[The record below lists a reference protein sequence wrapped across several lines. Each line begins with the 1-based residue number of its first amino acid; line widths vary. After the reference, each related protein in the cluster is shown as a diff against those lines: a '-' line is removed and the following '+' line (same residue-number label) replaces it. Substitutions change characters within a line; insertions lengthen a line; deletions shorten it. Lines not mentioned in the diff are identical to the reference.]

1 MPAARTGMVA
11 TRAYVDSKVSS
22 AISVTGSGDLALA
35 LAEIRDELAVVSA
48 KSVNYNDAGDAA
60 TVSGDLTVTGDLAV
74 GTVDVMSRFSSLET
88 LINAKQDKL
97 TAGSGINISAANLIT
112 MSRSVD
118 ATVSAGSANLVTSG
132 AVAAY
137 VLGQA
142 FTLPKATT
150 STLGGVVVGS
160 GLAVNANGV
169 LSSSGELNKIEGVR
183 LVRGSVLTP
192 DGDRDVTIP
201 AATSATYGVV
211 KIDASGSLAVADG
224 VLSCSAQA
232 NVLNEVQLAGH
243 VEPLAPTAKRVVI
256 PMATSSGSS
265 GLVKVRDGYGKLYF
279 DADGYLCTTGE
290 ANVLTDVTDAVG
302 NSLKTS
308 GGTVATISYA
318 SSSAFGLAKVGA
330 GLSAAEGVVSVKVGD
345 GVKTA
350 TDGSLQVDFDAVAD
364 KDSVD
369 GKADK
374 TDLDTLSDTVANLT
388 VEVSN
393 LEVTSGMSDQ
403 LVDCTIG
410 TDGSVALSDHGVNKV
425 PVVAARTS
433 ASLVVPSATNSR
445 LARDFYVLL
454 AFGESWTG
462 TSFSVTGVSSATT
475 GETVS
480 VYETATGTF
489 AFTGLA
495 AGDKVMMYF
504 TEVEPGVFMV
514 SSKKL
519 TAHTFS

>member
-11 TRAYVDSKVSS
+11 TRAYVDGKVSS
-22 AISVTGSGDLALA
+22 AVSVTGSGDLALA
-35 LAEIRDELAVVSA
+35 LAEIRNELAAVSA

-60 TVSGDLTVTGDLAV
+60 VVSGDLTVTGDLAV
-74 GTVDVMSRFSSLET
+74 GAIDVMSRFSSLET

-150 STLGGVVVGS
+150 STLGGIIVGS

-201 AATSATYGVV
+201 AATSAAYGVV
-211 KIDASGSLAVADG
+211 KVDVSGSLTVVDG

-243 VEPLAPTAKRVVI
+243 TEPLASTAKRVVI
-256 PMATSSGSS
+256 PMAASSGSS
-265 GLVKVRDGYGKLYF
+265 GLVKVRSGYGKLYF

-302 NSLKTS
+302 TS
-308 GGTVATISYA
+308 FKSAGGTVATLPYA
-318 SSSAFGLAKVGA
+318 SSSAYGLAKVGA
-330 GLSAAEGVVSVKVGD
+330 GLSASEGMVSVKVGD

-350 TDGSLQVDFDAVAD
+350 TDGSLQVDFDVVAD

-374 TDLDTLSDTVANLT
+374 TDLDTLSDTVADLT

-403 LVDCTIG
+403 LVDCTVG
-410 TDGSVALSDHGVNKV
+410 TDGAVALSDHGVNKV

-433 ASLVVPSATNSR
+433 VSLVVPSSINSQ

-454 AFGESWTG
+454 SFGESWTG
-462 TSFSVTGVSSATT
+462 TSFSVTGVASATA

-480 VYETATGTF
+480 VYETTTGTF
-489 AFTGLA
+489 SFTGLV

-504 TEVEPGVFMV
+504 TEVESGVFMV